1 VLKSLDTVMLEMWR
15 ELSGAAKAYESSHL
29 QLRASSEMIDFVK
42 ASKVSI
48 SKTLE
53 RQFNCTI
60 EIVDEPSF
68 VREKFDIVSI

>member
-1 VLKSLDTVMLEMWR
+1 
-15 ELSGAAKAYESSHL
+15 
-29 QLRASSEMIDFVK
+29 MIDFVK